1 MYGLPVN
8 SGYSTAQPAQPSYPA
23 QPPYPAQPIQTATG
37 TATPPPGSLAPPDVV
52 AQFDVPIPP
61 DDGTVYYFN
70 GTTAVPV
77 TVTVEAQG
85 A

>member
-1 MYGLPVN
+1 VYGLPVN
-8 SGYSTAQPAQPSYPA
+8 SGYPTAQPAQPSYPA
-23 QPPYPAQPIQTATG
+23 QPTRTATG

-61 DDGTVYYFN
+61 DGGTVYYFN